1 VDSVQAPAMLICIC
15 IVQYVTVSCT
25 LGAGTWYKYTMP
37 HVIREVTDMYVLGAT
52 MQNMTITDKIK
63 EVETEIQLLEIRINE
78 LKRKIA
84 MKKDELYSLREV
96 HDFGLKKP

>member
-1 VDSVQAPAMLICIC
+1 
-15 IVQYVTVSCT
+15 
-25 LGAGTWYKYTMP
+25 
-37 HVIREVTDMYVLGAT
+37 